1 MTNLQIKYPN
11 TYAFFM
17 KSVSIVKDL
26 RSSKETIPFKSEWIT
41 DKNFIKCYWR
51 ANCREIEQ
59 GKVGFNE
66 LQLANIVVETESR
79 GKGIF
84 TDYLNSILEWQDSEG
99 FEYFTSF
106 MIENVLEKR
115 FQNYLDNFR
124 FKNNKFLKRHTIE
137 EVAPCYY
144 LEFPTST
151 RIVRLQA

>member
-1 MTNLQIKYPN
+1 MSDFQSKYPN
-11 TYAFFM
+11 TFAFFM
-17 KSVSIVKDL
+17 KSVSVVKDL
-26 RSSKETIPFKSEWIT
+26 RSGKEIFPFKSELIT
-41 DKNFIKCYWR
+41 DKNLIKCYWR
-51 ANCREIEQ
+51 ANCREQ
-59 GKVGFNE
+59 STTHGFNE
-66 LQLANIVVETESR
+66 LLLANIVVDAKSR

-84 TDYLNSILEWQDSEG
+84 TDYLNTILEWQDSEG

-106 MIENVLEKR
+106 MIENVLKKR

-137 EVAPCYY
+137 EGAPCYY